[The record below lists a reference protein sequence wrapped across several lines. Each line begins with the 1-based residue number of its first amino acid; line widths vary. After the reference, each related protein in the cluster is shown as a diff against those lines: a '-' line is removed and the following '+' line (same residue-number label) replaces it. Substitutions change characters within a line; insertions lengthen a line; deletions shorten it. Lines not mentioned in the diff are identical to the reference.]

1 MDYLIPINDFEIV
14 PQRVVNLSAFSIQFS
29 SSDIQ
34 IASSKKGSSLT
45 NSEMKQGCRLGMD
58 SHADMTC
65 VSRHARIMEIYHGK
79 SCVVMP
85 FHDSY
90 KSMKNV
96 QTVNAAYAYDTND
109 GNTVILRINQALN
122 FSDGMENALLCP
134 NQTRINGIVIDDI
147 PKHLD
152 YRQQSNHSI

>member
-1 MDYLIPINDFEIV
+1 MDYLFPINDFKIV

-90 KSMKNV
+90 KSM
-96 QTVNAAYAYDTND
+96 
-109 GNTVILRINQALN
+109 
-122 FSDGMENALLCP
+122 
-134 NQTRINGIVIDDI
+134 
-147 PKHLD
+147 
-152 YRQQSNHSI
+152 